1 MRTVEQQLKQIM
13 LELAAYLIQFHW
25 TSSNE
30 RFIGKND
37 DVCNAFLS
45 TDFFKE

>member
-25 TSSNE
+25 TSSSEKFIE
-30 RFIGKND
+30 RNNKIEVTPN
-37 DVCNAFLS
+37 C
-45 TDFFKE
+45 